1 MVLLIKIWKNGRE
14 IGLVGVGK
22 VVGGH
27 IRKTRHIMDFA
38 IELSI
43 IAGYFR
49 REVRTWRDV

>member
-1 MVLLIKIWKNGRE
+1 M
-14 IGLVGVGK
+14 VGVGK

-27 IRKTRHIMDFA
+27 IRKTKHVMDFA

-49 REVRTWRDV
+49 REGRIWRFV